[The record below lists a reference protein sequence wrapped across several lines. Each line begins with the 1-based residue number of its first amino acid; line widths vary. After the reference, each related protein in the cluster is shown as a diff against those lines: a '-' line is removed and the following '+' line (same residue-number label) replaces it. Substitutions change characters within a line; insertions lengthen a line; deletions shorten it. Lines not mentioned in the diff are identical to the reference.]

1 MTGAKTKLVS
11 GSALIALAGL
21 SFAFSYANLGHMA
34 VGVALLIAGFKA
46 AIVGAFFM
54 EIGREKASF
63 KLALLA
69 GAMLVATLLGFVA
82 SDVRLR
88 DPPPLPP
95 PTTAPTRGI

>member
-1 MTGAKTKLVS
+1 MTGAKSKALS
-11 GSALIALAGL
+11 GSALIALAAL
-21 SFAFSYANLGHMA
+21 SFALSYAHIGRA
-34 VGVALLIAGFKA
+34 SIGVAMSIAALKA
-46 AIVGAFFM
+46 VIVGAVFM

-69 GAMLVATLLGFVA
+69 GALLLATLLGFVA

-95 PTTAPTRGI
+95 PATAPLRGI